1 MAAKGVDMEN
11 VIQLAPNKW
20 VTEAVLMAVTGMRPG
35 TIKRAREKAWMQG
48 REYLLFS
55 PEGEPGLNS
64 QCMYN
69 REAIDKWIESQL
81 KKQPDARERKK
92 A

>member
-1 MAAKGVDMEN
+1 MEN

-20 VTEAVLMAVTGMRPG
+20 VSEQVLIAVTGMRPG

-48 REYLLFS
+48 REYLLMS
-55 PEGEPGLNS
+55 PEGSPGLNS

-69 REAIDKWIESQL
+69 REAIDRWIEGQA
-81 KKQPDARERKK
+81 KKQPRAAERKK

>member
-1 MAAKGVDMEN
+1 MEN

-20 VTEAVLMAVTGMRPG
+20 VSEQVLIAVTGMRPG
-35 TIKRAREKAWMQG
+35 TIKRAREKAWLQG
-48 REYLLFS
+48 REYLLMS
-55 PEGEPGLNS
+55 PEGVPGFNS

-69 REAIDKWIESQL
+69 REAIDKWIEAQA
-81 KKQPDARERKK
+81 KKQPDAAERKK

>member
-1 MAAKGVDMEN
+1 MEN

-35 TIKRAREKAWMQG
+35 TIKRAREKAWMQE

-55 PEGEPGLNS
+55 PEGEPCLLYTS
-64 QCMYN
+64 
-69 REAIDKWIESQL
+69 
-81 KKQPDARERKK
+81 DA
-92 A
+92 ADDLLTV